1 MNTKPTF
8 VQRYSLAIFL
18 ILTPLLSLAMPLFLA
33 LPPEI
38 VPLLIALIPAVMAII
53 LTALVDGRKG
63 VGALLKKRFQWR
75 VSLKWYFIALGLAL
89 VLRLT
94 MSLLAL
100 LLGWITAI
108 QVRPW
113 SPVEFVI
120 IGGFILIGGAMEEL
134 GWRGYALPKLLAR
147 RSVLFSALF
156 SGVIWGVVHLGLN
169 LPGQMNAGA
178 HWLPTILQLIG
189 FSVIL
194 TWLFVRTGGSI
205 VMPVLFHA
213 GQNLL
218 VIVNGGIS
226 LTQQLWLLTIVT
238 LPMAAILML
247 FFGRKLQPVAE
258 EGLAVLEA
266 G

>member
-1 MNTKPTF
+1 MTTRSTLIE
-8 VQRYSLAIFL
+8 RYSLAIFL
-18 ILTPLLSLAMPLFLA
+18 IFTPLLSLAIPLFLS

-38 VPLLIALIPAVMAII
+38 IPLLIALIPAIMAVI
-53 LTALVDGRKG
+53 LTALTAGRKG
-63 VGALLKKRFQWR
+63 VGVLLRKRYQWR
-75 VSLKWYFIALGLAL
+75 VGLKWYFIAMGLAL

-100 LLGWITAI
+100 VFGWIPAI

-120 IGGFILIGGAMEEL
+120 IGSFILIGGAMEEL

-156 SGVIWGVVHLGLN
+156 SGVIWGGLHLSLN

-178 HWLPTILQLIG
+178 HWLPTILQLIAL
-189 FSVIL
+189 SVIL
-194 TWLFVRTGGSI
+194 TWLFVRAGGSI

-218 VIVNGGIS
+218 VILNGGIS

-247 FFGRKLQPVAE
+247 FFGPNLRPIAE
-258 EGLAVLEA
+258 EGPMVLKA